1 MEHYLKLLLE
11 QIRCKR
17 VHPYIKEEIQAH
29 IEDQIEDNIQLGMTM
44 EEAEK
49 AAVEDMGSPVEV
61 GIALDRIH
69 RPKAAWGLIGLMAVI
84 SMAGIIFHELI
95 AMNLQKY
102 MEGDLLQSLGS
113 IGRNI
118 VASRTGSANFAL
130 YTLIGFVCMLI
141 IYHIDYSVIARFA
154 KVLALIMIGI
164 IGYGLFAGTII
175 GGMRYAVRILGMNIH
190 MPSMMMLYVPLYGA
204 IIYSYYGK
212 GYTAIVKSLLWML
225 VPTWITLRLPSLVM
239 AAIMLVSMSVVLTI
253 AIINGWFQVSKKR
266 VIGILWGV
274 EVVLPIGGLTAAYV
288 LELLE
293 TYQIARIRS
302 FLSGSGDAN
311 YITNILRVNF
321 RGSSLLGAGS
331 QDTVAYLPNFNSDY
345 IFSYLISSYGLLV
358 GAIVFSV
365 FAVLIYT
372 VFSVSFKQR
381 NQLGICMGCGCGMIF
396 LLNAVINVAEN
407 IGILPLS
414 TTFLPFLSTGGR
426 NLIVCYILMGIVLSI
441 YRYKDIYPRE
451 AKRHISAVE

>member
-1 MEHYLKLLLE
+1 MEQYLKLLLE

-17 VHPYIKEEIQAH
+17 VHSYIKEEIQAH
-29 IEDQIEDNIQLGMTM
+29 IEDQIEDNIQLGMTK

-49 AAVEDMGSPVEV
+49 AAVEDMGSPIEV

-69 RPKAAWGLIGLMAVI
+69 RPKAAWGMIGLMAFI
-84 SMAGIIFHELI
+84 SIAGIIFHGLI
-95 AMNLQKY
+95 IMQLQNH

-113 IGRNI
+113 IGRQI
-118 VASRTGSANFAL
+118 VASREGSANFAL
-130 YTLIGFVCMLI
+130 YTLIGFICMLI

-154 KVLALIMIGI
+154 KVWALVMIGI

-204 IIYSYYGK
+204 ILYSYYGK

-225 VPTWITLRLPSLVM
+225 VPTWMVLQLPSLPM
-239 AAIMLVSMSVVLTI
+239 AVIMLVSMSVVLTI
-253 AIINGWFQVSKKR
+253 AIANGWFQVSKGKVLGFLW
-266 VIGILWGV
+266 VIEI
-274 EVVLPIGGLTAAYV
+274 VLPIGGLTTAYV

-311 YITNILRVNF
+311 YITNILRENF
-321 RGSSLLGAGS
+321 RESGLLGAGS
-331 QDTVAYLPNFNSDY
+331 QDAVAYLPNFNSDY

-372 VFSVSFKQR
+372 VFSVSFKQK
-381 NQLGICMGCGCGMIF
+381 NQLGTCMGCGCGMIF
-396 LLNAVINVAEN
+396 LLNVVINVAEN

-441 YRYKDIYPRE
+441 YRYKDIYPMGE
-451 AKRHISAVE
+451 KRHISAPE